1 MQIDISLHANIV
13 PKSTPNI
20 YAFYILRWTEN
31 FLFKLFVTFFSWKN
45 KVTKEI
51 QDKPDRSARFISC
64 TIIFSGLNEYFVFVW
79 PTPPSV
85 WLILL
90 ILAYSMLNDNFEFA
104 LIY

>member
-1 MQIDISLHANIV
+1 MRFIFSGELRISYLNCLSLSFLEKRNAKHSSRQL
-13 PKSTPNI
+13 KNI
-20 YAFYILRWTEN
+20 YARD
-31 FLFKLFVTFFSWKN
+31 

-85 WLILL
+85 WLTLL
-90 ILAYSMLNDNFEFA
+90 ILTYSMLNDNFEFA
-104 LIY
+104 FID